1 MRQEG
6 RGIGLSA
13 KIRAYKLQ
21 EDGLDTVEA
30 NQYLDLPV
38 DARDYKVAAKIIK
51 LLKIRSVSLL
61 TNNPDK
67 IDQLKKAKVEVV
79 GRIPIVI
86 PANRHDEGYLD
97 VKKRKMGHMI

>member
-1 MRQEG
+1 M
-6 RGIGLSA
+6 
-13 KIRAYKLQ
+13 
-21 EDGLDTVEA
+21 
-30 NQYLDLPV
+30 

-51 LLKIRSVSLL
+51 LLKISSVSLL

-67 IDQLKKAKVEVV
+67 IEQLKSAKVTIV

-97 VKKRKMGHMI
+97 VKRSKMGHMI